1 MGDPRFVLPV
11 ADTGRPIDCD
21 LGRGQD
27 LAVDVA
33 SGKGPPIPFQARV
46 EQTLNAP
53 VRMPVVHHPPSFR
66 SRMLRDVRV
75 APDGKLVVYS
85 ALGHL
90 YTRPLPAGEPKR
102 LTSAGADTYEFFPS
116 FSRDGQWIVYTTWS
130 DANRARPRHQA

>member
-1 MGDPRFVLPV
+1 MLV
-11 ADTGRPIDCD
+11 DTGRPIDCD

-27 LAVDVA
+27 LAGRRRQRERSADSVPGA
-33 SGKGPPIPFQARV
+33 SRADTQCAR
-46 EQTLNAP
+46 AHARP
-53 VRMPVVHHPPSFR
+53 VHPAEFPVK
-66 SRMLRDVRV
+66 MLRDVRV

-116 FSRDGQWIVYTTWS
+116 FSRDGQWIVY
-130 DANRARPRHQA
+130 DVERCQPGARPRHQA